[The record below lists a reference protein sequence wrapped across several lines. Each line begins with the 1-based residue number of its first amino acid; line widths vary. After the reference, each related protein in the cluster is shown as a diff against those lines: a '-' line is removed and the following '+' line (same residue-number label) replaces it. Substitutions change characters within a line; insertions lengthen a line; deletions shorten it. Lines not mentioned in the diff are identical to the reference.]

1 MGLFVQNIIIKNKKQ
16 KEKHKM
22 GQNDETNNNNEVY
35 QNLTES
41 IEPKKSA
48 QSGVN
53 IIVIIIY

>member
-1 MGLFVQNIIIKNKKQ
+1 
-16 KEKHKM
+16 M

-53 IIVIIIY
+53 IIIIIY